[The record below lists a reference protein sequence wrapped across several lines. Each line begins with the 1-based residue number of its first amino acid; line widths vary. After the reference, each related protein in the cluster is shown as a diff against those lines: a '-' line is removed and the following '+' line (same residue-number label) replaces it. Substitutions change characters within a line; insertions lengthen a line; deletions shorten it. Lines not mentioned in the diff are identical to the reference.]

1 MRAVSIT
8 PLLLRGRI
16 RAGSG
21 LIDLLGVLAFTISSW
36 LLLVV
41 LGGVN
46 MFVDRQHNPPQEF
59 VAALG
64 AGAARGVN
72 ELPVWTL
79 LAACAGVLLIVPV
92 VTLGAAAARMGA
104 LGRDQRL
111 ATLRLLGVS
120 SGQAVALSTVETML
134 AALAG
139 GVLGTAGYLLTLPLW
154 SGVTFQATPLS
165 AAAMLLP
172 TWAIAAAIA
181 GLVVLA
187 GLSSVTGLM
196 RLRISPLGVAR
207 REPRPG
213 LRLWRF
219 AALPAV
225 IGLWLVLASTLSLDH
240 AFVYSATLIVIVL
253 AMFMGVINL
262 IGPWLL
268 QLLGAILAR
277 SGNPSVLLAG
287 RRLQADAKG
296 AWRNVSGLAFVGFT
310 GGAMVSVPDFSAGSA
325 DPLLRILTDD
335 LRTGTYLTL
344 AIAFVVAAASA
355 LLNQAAALL
364 DRRLELRQLANL
376 GVPAALH
383 DRTRLVEVVAPA
395 ALSAVGSGGLAV
407 LFFAQLPRVGANTS
421 GPWLFAGALALGVA
435 LVWVAGEACR
445 PLLRRALG

>member
-36 LLLVV
+36 LLQLV

-46 MFVDRQHNPPQEF
+46 MFVERQHNPPTEF

-64 AGAARGVN
+64 SSAAQGIA
-72 ELPVWTL
+72 ELQVWTL

-111 ATLRLLGVS
+111 ATLRLLGLS
-120 SGQAVALSTVETML
+120 AGQAVALSTVETML

-172 TWAIAAAIA
+172 AWAIAATIA

-207 REPRPG
+207 REPRPA

-219 AALPAV
+219 AALPVV
-225 IGLWLVLASTLSLDH
+225 IVLWLAVAPALSLTRS
-240 AFVYSATLIVIVL
+240 FVYSATLIVIVL

-268 QLLGAILAR
+268 QAAGRDARALRPPVGAAGR
-277 SGNPSVLLAG
+277 TPTAG
-287 RRLQADAKG
+287 RRQGRVAQRVGPGLRRLHRRSNGQPARLQCAFGRSAVTDSHRRSAYRNVPHPRHRVRG
-296 AWRNVSGLAFVGFT
+296 GCRLRAAQSGGGVARSPARTAPVGQPRRARRAARPHPAGRGDRARRPECRWARAAWRCCSSPNCPGWAPTRPGRGCSPAPWCWGWRWSGSPARRV
-310 GGAMVSVPDFSAGSA
+310 VRWCAG
-325 DPLLRILTDD
+325 R
-335 LRTGTYLTL
+335 
-344 AIAFVVAAASA
+344 
-355 LLNQAAALL
+355 
-364 DRRLELRQLANL
+364 
-376 GVPAALH
+376 
-383 DRTRLVEVVAPA
+383 
-395 ALSAVGSGGLAV
+395 
-407 LFFAQLPRVGANTS
+407 
-421 GPWLFAGALALGVA
+421 
-435 LVWVAGEACR
+435 
-445 PLLRRALG
+445 